1 MEKLTK
7 AERKILKMLSERPF
21 NSNEIAQTLDLHR
34 TYVLKITKRLADMGL
49 LNRMIEIPTYETS
62 ESGKAAIKEIEQ

>member
-7 AERKILKMLSERPF
+7 AEKKILMMLSERSF
-21 NSNEIAQTLDLHR
+21 NSNEIAQALDLHR
-34 TYVLKITKRLADMGL
+34 TYVLKITKRLADIGL

-62 ESGKAAIKEIEQ
+62 EFGKAAIKEIEQ